1 MPGSAETVLQDLRK
15 AVMDGQYAQLA
26 VLMPALQDVEAD
38 FRSGDLV
45 TLRSLQAEAERTEAC
60 LQSALSGVR
69 AARRRVVEVAEAA
82 KGLTT
87 YDRVGHKA
95 TVPTVTP
102 TSRRV

>member
-1 MPGSAETVLQDLRK
+1 MTGSAETILQDLRK
-15 AVMDGQYAQLA
+15 ALMEGQYAQLS
-26 VLMPALQDVEAD
+26 VLIPALEDAEAD
-38 FRSGDLV
+38 LRSRDLS
-45 TLRSLQAEAERTEAC
+45 TLRTLQAEAARTEAC

-95 TVPTVTP
+95 TVPAVAP